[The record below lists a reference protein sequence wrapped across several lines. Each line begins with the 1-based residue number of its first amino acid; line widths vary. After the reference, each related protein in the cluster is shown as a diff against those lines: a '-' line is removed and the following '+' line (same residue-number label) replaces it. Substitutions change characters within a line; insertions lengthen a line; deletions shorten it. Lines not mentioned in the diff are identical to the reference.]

1 MTQIA
6 IQHITT
12 TPTQNSTD
20 LACEATTSTN
30 VVGIGTVLSGRENN
44 DADIATIKLLHEVEA
59 MRRQLRALEPQL
71 SKMITE
77 FGWRRGESG
86 YREFF
91 LRNALNRQQYTEK

>member
-6 IQHITT
+6 IRHVAHA
-12 TPTQNSTD
+12 TQPNSTN
-20 LACEATTSTN
+20 N
-30 VVGIGTVLSGRENN
+30 VVGIGTVLPGREDD
-44 DADIATIKLLHEVEA
+44 DADIATIKLLTEVEA

-71 SKMITE
+71 SKMITD
-77 FGWRRGESG
+77 FGKRRGESG

>member
-6 IQHITT
+6 IRHITT
-12 TPTQNSTD
+12 TPTANST
-20 LACEATTSTN
+20 N
-30 VVGIGTVLSGRENN
+30 IVGIGTVLPGLEDN

-71 SKMITE
+71 SKMITQ
-77 FGWRRGESG
+77 FGMRRGERG

-91 LRNALNRQQYTEK
+91 LRNALNQKQYTER

>member
-6 IQHITT
+6 IRHITT
-12 TPTQNSTD
+12 TPTVNST
-20 LACEATTSTN
+20 N
-30 VVGIGTVLSGRENN
+30 IVGIGTVLPGLEDN

-71 SKMITE
+71 SKMITQ
-77 FGWRRGESG
+77 FGMRRGERG

-91 LRNALNRQQYTEK
+91 LRNALNQKQYTER